1 MSRSSDLQET
11 VEALASFPRQ
21 VSRLFECFPPER
33 VNWKPP
39 SWDGIPSER
48 LTAIEQICHVLD
60 VEIEGYKVRFERI
73 RSELAPVLPDL
84 PGEQMATERSY
95 ASYDATAV
103 LRRFAEV
110 RMETIDTIKGF
121 AHEEFQRIGIF
132 EGKRTTLLG
141 MVHFLCSHDFQHL
154 SGLQWL
160 LGKLEQDCDVA

>member
-1 MSRSSDLQET
+1 MSSSTDLQET
-11 VEALASFPRQ
+11 VESLASFPNQ
-21 VSRLFECFPPER
+21 LTRLFECFPPER
-33 VNWKPP
+33 MNWTPP
-39 SWDGIPSER
+39 SWGGIPSER

-84 PGEQMATERSY
+84 PGEQMAIERSY

-103 LRRFAEV
+103 LRRFADA
-110 RMETIDTIKGF
+110 RLETIDTIRRF
-121 AHEEFQRIGIF
+121 AQEELQRIGIF
-132 EGKRTTLLG
+132 EGKRTTLRG

-160 LGKLEQDCDVA
+160 LGKLEQGCDVS